1 MKSSETKMPDE
12 NLHLLTVKELCTV
25 LHVGRDTAY
34 ALMKS
39 QGFPSILIGKRY
51 FVTERALRDW
61 IRQYEYKE
69 FAI

>member
-1 MKSSETKMPDE
+1 MPEE
-12 NLHLLTVKELCTV
+12 NLHLLTVKELGTV
-25 LHVGRDTAY
+25 LKVGRDTAY

-39 QGFPSILIGKRY
+39 KGFPSIVIGKRY
-51 FVTERALRDW
+51 FVTERALHEW